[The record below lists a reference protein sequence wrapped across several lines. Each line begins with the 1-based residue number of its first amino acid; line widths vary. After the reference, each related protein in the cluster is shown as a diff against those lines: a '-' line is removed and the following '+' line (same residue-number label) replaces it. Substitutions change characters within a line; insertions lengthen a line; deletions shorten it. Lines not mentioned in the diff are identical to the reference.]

1 MTGISRSA
9 RDNGNQDTFASG
21 PCLRSVLVSY
31 PQEEFGLR
39 ILRRFISIFSRL
51 NTKIMVIAGSQNVSG
66 VELLHVD
73 LPRVPGIL
81 RYSFFQAKLT
91 IALWRTRKAWD
102 CVWFLVGGTAM
113 ALPIAVTRIARKKA
127 ILVWTASPAKQA
139 VHRHGPL
146 SPQAL
151 LLSVRESLALTYSSH
166 IVTYGRSVSRH
177 VRGLRSRNNVLPCGA
192 EFVDFSRYSFQGSL
206 ASRPIT
212 VGYVGR
218 LSAEK
223 GVLNFVRS
231 LQLVATRIPQLDAY
245 IVGDGAL
252 SDEVQALARS
262 PEIANR
268 IHLTGYLDQNKLPE
282 LYGKMRLLTIPSYTE
297 GLPNAMLE
305 AMACGTLVLATR
317 VGAIPDV
324 IVDGVNG
331 FLLDNNS
338 AESISHAI
346 EHILRMQLGEL
357 ENVAHRALVTVREQ
371 FEFGKCVE
379 RYRAILSE
387 MSWSSRRNRNLSEKT
402 MRRESP

>member
-1 MTGISRSA
+1 M
-9 RDNGNQDTFASG
+9 
-21 PCLRSVLVSY
+21 
-31 PQEEFGLR
+31 
-39 ILRRFISIFSRL
+39 
-51 NTKIMVIAGSQNVSG
+51 
-66 VELLHVD
+66 
-73 LPRVPGIL
+73 
-81 RYSFFQAKLT
+81 
-91 IALWRTRKAWD
+91 
-102 CVWFLVGGTAM
+102 
-113 ALPIAVTRIARKKA
+113 
-127 ILVWTASPAKQA
+127 
-139 VHRHGPL
+139 
-146 SPQAL
+146 
-151 LLSVRESLALTYSSH
+151 
-166 IVTYGRSVSRH
+166 
-177 VRGLRSRNNVLPCGA
+177 
-192 EFVDFSRYSFQGSL
+192 
-206 ASRPIT
+206 
-212 VGYVGR
+212 
-218 LSAEK
+218 
-223 GVLNFVRS
+223 
-231 LQLVATRIPQLDAY
+231 QLVATRIPQLDAY

-387 MSWSSRRNRNLSEKT
+387 MSWSSRRNRNLSEKPI
-402 MRRESP
+402 RRESP